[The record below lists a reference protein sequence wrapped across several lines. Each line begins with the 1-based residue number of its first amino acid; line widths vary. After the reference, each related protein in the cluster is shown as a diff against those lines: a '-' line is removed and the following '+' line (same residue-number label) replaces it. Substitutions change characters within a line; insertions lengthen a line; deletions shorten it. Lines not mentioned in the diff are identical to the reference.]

1 MYCYQLTPI
10 GAPMP
15 GLFVSS
21 EISSSGKGEGYS
33 FSVKGGKPR
42 STISW
47 MVTRVQLQSDLESH
61 EDDEILLRTE
71 AETLMG
77 EGIRS
82 RIPRSSITGGEGWGV
97 NDMWEVVRWMVTTFL
112 ISVFV
117 RVLCIWNLLLT
128 FTCWCLVNA
137 PILDFLVVYSSLWS
151 SSSIDWYCEWID
163 YLFPPSPGDRF
174 QFSPPL
180 ELPLVFLL
188 LCHAAKKWLSP
199 NSEKLRGWLIAVPC
213 GETFSPNTAVN
224 VMLYSVG
231 LTTEKLLILRMIYNF
246 CREFEGVQC
255 ILDFFFGGPSLRTVC
270 GGRCR
275 LD

>member
-82 RIPRSSITGGEGWGV
+82 RIPRSSITGGEGWRV
-97 NDMWEVVRWMVTTFL
+97 NDMREVVRWMVTTFL

-174 QFSPPL
+174 QSSHTL

-188 LCHAAKKWLSP
+188 LCHAATKWLHP
-199 NSEKLRGWLIAVPC
+199 NSEKTQGMINWCPLWWNVLPEHC
-213 GETFSPNTAVN
+213 GKCYVVFRWSYQWEAFDSQDD
-224 VMLYSVG
+224 
-231 LTTEKLLILRMIYNF
+231 I
-246 CREFEGVQC
+246 
-255 ILDFFFGGPSLRTVC
+255 
-270 GGRCR
+270 
-275 LD
+275 